1 MDELTH
7 IRHAANCTCS
17 NVVGDLQQPWQSILF
32 HCEWYRQLSVGG
44 RGSRL
49 IRLHCSCCAPLRLL
63 FLWFNEALSYGP
75 AQSAGRPRGGQD
87 RPRAANTVS
96 GQALCLCGCVGAQAV
111 GLARDRGSRQMRSWQ
126 LRCCFVFPL
135 SLPRTNQPSN
145 QNRRSLKA
153 MKKMGDLTHQA
164 AHFLRQVQCG
174 LHRKGEFYIDSG

>member
-1 MDELTH
+1 MLSAAQHPLQELSMDELTH

-75 AQSAGRPRGGQD
+75 AQSAGRPRGGRTDLEPQIRSVVKHFACAAASAHKQWVLHAIEEAD
-87 RPRAANTVS
+87 RCAPGSCVA
-96 GQALCLCGCVGAQAV
+96 ALCFRCRCRAQI
-111 GLARDRGSRQMRSWQ
+111 
-126 LRCCFVFPL
+126 
-135 SLPRTNQPSN
+135 SLQI
-145 QNRRSLKA
+145 KIA
-153 MKKMGDLTHQA
+153 E
-164 AHFLRQVQCG
+164 V
-174 LHRKGEFYIDSG
+174 